1 MKHYNIVCI
10 CQIFNEL
17 HKDNLERFVN
27 YILPLVSDLVVYDDS
42 STDGSYEYMLS
53 QTPHVIRGTKNDFA
67 NERSHKQL
75 LLQEAL
81 TLKPDFI
88 LWLDADEVLTANAKD
103 HLQNLCQVCVEG
115 QFDAVKFH
123 ELNLWRSHSWRR
135 LDSLFDTG
143 WFCRLWRVVPGIC
156 FNETKPGLHQ
166 QLFPSTIVTT
176 ALAQDVKVL
185 HYGFSSKQRLAHKYL
200 VYKSHGQRGYDM
212 LDRLISEEQLVVEKV
227 PQEFF
232 PEGLWIDDD
241 EPIPLTFAESLA
253 YVEEYREEV
262 FKPKFTI
269 VCLIYK
275 SVEWLKFVYEQVFK
289 YTDMTDKEFFFV
301 ANDANPAVLSYLK
314 DNYIPHYVFTNTPQH
329 QEEWFINN
337 VYRAYNF
344 AVSKVQGD
352 FIVFI
357 NSDMAFTPGWF
368 ESLWKAYDGSNCI
381 SSRLVESGK
390 LHSGQFG
397 LENNFG
403 WDYASYQEEEFQQ
416 YARTLAEPKIEDGG
430 LFMPLLIR
438 KEHFEQVG
446 GYPEGNIVLGSEID
460 QLVMARH
467 GEACISG
474 DNVLMLKLQAREIK
488 HQTAFDSLVYHFQ
501 CGELDSPETAE
512 NKPTKLEVAICND
525 LGISQELMI
534 AETTNKKK
542 VKQHKVSII
551 ITTFQRAHLL
561 RWGLYSLSQQTM
573 PFEFETIVVN
583 DGLQDE
589 TEEICN
595 EFKEK
600 LNLKY
605 IFTGQRNL
613 EGDPVWR
620 VPGFA
625 INIGVKQ
632 SSGDILVMCCAEMF
646 HVNDT
651 IARLTKPILDNS
663 KLLGIPVGKDD
674 RDGDL
679 LESITKNNGTFDAA
693 TYNNCVD
700 LYSKMPFLMALHRR
714 QFIEI
719 GGYDEDLVGIAYDDR
734 DIIDRLLGSGC
745 NYCLT
750 DAETAHLY
758 HPRAD
763 GYYEGGGPPEWDY
776 NRNLYFSRIGKIVRN
791 EGREW
796 GILTGSVK
804 CEEDRLMEQDFKPKV
819 SIIMPVFNGSN
830 YMQEAIDSALAQTY
844 TNIEVIVINDGS
856 NDNGAT
862 DNIALLYGD
871 RIRYFSKENGG
882 VASALNLG
890 IEKMT
895 GEYFSW
901 LSHDD
906 IYFPKKIEIQI
917 EILQK
922 TKLEEAILYGG
933 YELIDE
939 HLKVFAQVKPD
950 ALYTEEKLNIPLFPI
965 LRGLINGC
973 CLLIHKNHFERVGL
987 FDEKL
992 STTQDYALW
1001 FRMFR
1006 DAKLIYHKEIL
1017 VKSRFH
1023 PEQSS
1028 KKIPNHI
1035 SECNQLWSSFLDQ
1048 ITQGEMCEMEGSQ
1061 YMFYKKTAEFLQIN
1075 TPYTLAQH
1083 HATILAERAM
1093 EKISVI
1099 IPFFNRSKLL
1109 LEAVNSVLDQTY
1121 GNFEVLLIDD
1131 GSTEDLTSV
1140 KDIIKR
1146 DSRVQYVYQEHKG
1159 ASAARNLGISLAIG
1173 SYVAFLDSDDIF
1185 APQKLEKQISFM
1197 QTNGFSFSHTSY
1209 QRMDNDGNL
1218 MEVINSG
1225 IFSGELFPSILAGCC
1240 IASPTVIIKKELL
1253 ENRRFKEDI
1262 EIGED
1267 ICLWID
1273 IAYYYPI
1280 GGIQEPLSKVR
1291 VDSSSAALNARK
1303 QQIGL
1308 MNIANHIIKNPL
1320 YVVHE
1325 YFVYLLLTKLLYLFS
1340 QNH

>member
-1 MKHYNIVCI
+1 VKNYNIVCI

-17 HKDNLERFVN
+17 RKDNLKRFVN
-27 YILPLVSDLVVYDDS
+27 YILPLVSALVVYDDS

-53 QTPHVIRGTKNDFA
+53 HTPHVIRGTKNDFA

-81 TLKPDFI
+81 KLKPDFI
-88 LWLDADEVLTANAKD
+88 LWLDADEVLTANAEEN
-103 HLQNLCQVCVEG
+103 LQKLCQECIDG

-123 ELNLWRSHSWRR
+123 EINIWRSHSWRR

-166 QLFPSTIVTT
+166 QLFPSTILTT
-176 ALAQDVKVL
+176 TLAQDVKVL

-200 VYKSHGQRGYDM
+200 VYKSHGQSGYDM

-241 EPIPLTFAESLA
+241 EPIPLTFEESLA

-275 SVEWLKFVYEQVFK
+275 SVDWLKFVYEQVFK
-289 YTDMTDKEFFFV
+289 YTDMSDKKLFFV

-314 DNYIPHYVFTNTPQH
+314 DNNIPHYVFTNTPQ
-329 QEEWFINN
+329 QQAEWFINN

-344 AVSKVQGD
+344 AVSRVQGD

-368 ESLWKAYDGSNCI
+368 ESLWQAYDGSNCL

-390 LHSGQFG
+390 LRSGQFG
-397 LENNFG
+397 VEKDFG
-403 WDYASYQEEEFQQ
+403 WDYASYQEAEFQQ
-416 YARTLAEPKIEDGG
+416 YARSITEPKIEDGG

-438 KEHFEQVG
+438 KEHFEQVS
-446 GYPEGNIVLGSEID
+446 GYPEGNIVMGSDIN
-460 QLVMARH
+460 QPVMAQQAQ
-467 GEACISG
+467 ECLSG
-474 DNVLMLKLQAREIK
+474 DNILMLKLQARGIK

-501 CGELDSPETAE
+501 CGELDSLETAD
-512 NKPTKLEVAICND
+512 NA
-525 LGISQELMI
+525 
-534 AETTNKKK
+534 
-542 VKQHKVSII
+542 HKVSII
-551 ITTFQRAHLL
+551 ITTFKRAHLL

-573 PFEFETIVVN
+573 SFEFETIVVN

-595 EFKEK
+595 EFKGK

-613 EGDPVWR
+613 KGDPVWR
-620 VPGFA
+620 IPGFA

-632 SSGDILVMCCAEMF
+632 STGDILVLCCAEML

-651 IARLTKPILDNS
+651 IARLTKPILDNP

-674 RDGDL
+674 RDGAL
-679 LESITKNNGTFDAA
+679 LECITKNNGTYDST

-700 LYSKMPFLMALHRR
+700 LYTKMPFLMALHRN

-734 DIIDRLLGSGC
+734 DIIDRLLGDGC

-750 DAETAHLY
+750 DAETVHLY
-758 HPRAD
+758 HTRAD

-796 GILTGSVK
+796 GVL
-804 CEEDRLMEQDFKPKV
+804 LEQELKPKV
-819 SIIMPVFNGSN
+819 SIIIPVFNGSN
-830 YMQEAIDSALAQTY
+830 YMQQAIDSALAQTY
-844 TNIEVIVINDGS
+844 ANTEIIVINDGS
-856 NDNGAT
+856 DDDGAT
-862 DNIALLYGD
+862 NNIALKYGD

-906 IYFPKKIEIQI
+906 LYFPEKIQI
-917 EILQK
+917 QIDILQK
-922 TKLEEAILYGG
+922 SKLKDAIPYGG

-939 HLKVFAQVKPD
+939 HLTVFAQVKPD
-950 ALYTEEKLNIPLFPI
+950 ALYTEEKLNISLFPI

-973 CLLIHKNHFERVGL
+973 CLLIHKSHFERVGL
-987 FDEKL
+987 FDKTL
-992 STTQDYALW
+992 PTTQDYALW
-1001 FRMFR
+1001 FKMFR
-1006 DAKLIYHKEIL
+1006 EAKLIYHKDVL

-1023 PEQSS
+1023 AEQCS
-1028 KKIPNHI
+1028 KKIANHI
-1035 SECNQLWSSFLDQ
+1035 PECNQLWISFLDQ
-1048 ITQGEMCEMEGSQ
+1048 VTPGEMCEMEGSP
-1061 YMFYKKTAEFLQIN
+1061 YSFYHETAEFLQKN
-1075 TPYTLAQH
+1075 TPYTLAQQ
-1083 HATILAERAM
+1083 HATTLTQMVM

-1109 LEAVNSVLDQTY
+1109 LDSVNSVLDQTY

-1131 GSTEDLTSV
+1131 GSTEDITS
-1140 KDIIKR
+1140 IKSLIKQ
-1146 DSRVQYVYQEHKG
+1146 DSRVRYVYQEHKG

-1173 SYVAFLDSDDIF
+1173 SYIAFLDSDDMF
-1185 APQKLEKQISFM
+1185 APQKLEKQIIYM
-1197 QTNGFSFSHTSY
+1197 QTNRFSFSHTSY
-1209 QRMDNDGNL
+1209 QRIDHDGNL

-1225 IFSGELFPSILAGCC
+1225 AFSGELFPSILAGCS
-1240 IASPTVIIKKELL
+1240 IASPTVMIKKELL
-1253 ENRRFKEDI
+1253 ENRRFIEDM

-1273 IAYYYPI
+1273 IAFCYPM

-1291 VDSSSAALNARK
+1291 VDSSSASLNDRK

-1308 MNIANHIIKNPL
+1308 MNIAGHIINNSL
-1320 YVVHE
+1320 YAAHE
-1325 YFVYLLLTKLLYLFS
+1325 YYVYLLLTKLLYLFS
-1340 QNH
+1340 TKH